1 MLDVDP
7 HAGAIPWPGPS
18 VTSITQPVDLG
29 PFEDA
34 SPCRV
39 LFARLHGIFGGTTGS
54 GKSGGLNVLMGNLV
68 ACRDVVI
75 WAIDLKKGM
84 ELGPWQSCI
93 DRLATTP
100 EQAIALL
107 RDAVAVLEARAALL
121 AAAGKRAWDDIPGH
135 ARADRHHR

>member
-1 MLDVDP
+1 
-7 HAGAIPWPGPS
+7 
-18 VTSITQPVDLG
+18 
-29 PFEDA
+29 
-34 SPCRV
+34 
-39 LFARLHGIFGGTTGS
+39 
-54 GKSGGLNVLMGNLV
+54 MGNLV

-107 RDAVAVLEARAALL
+107 RDAVAVLEARAELL
-121 AAAGKRAWDDIPGH
+121 ASGESAPGRYPRHACAG
-135 ARADRHHR
+135 HHY